1 MLRCRSAKAPQAC
14 VGRQTVDKMKDKTAS
29 ERIRKAREE
38 IGLTAEQVAQRL
50 SLSVA
55 WYHDLESYSDEVFSN
70 ISLAH
75 LQLLAGIIRI
85 EPRHILLGEQ
95 TPAPRVSG
103 QFQDVSDGLKRKMI
117 ARGIDS
123 ETLSEQVG
131 WNVREVLI
139 DSQELW
145 NFTVDGLRDLCEFAE
160 VDWLSALPGLP

>member
-1 MLRCRSAKAPQAC
+1 
-14 VGRQTVDKMKDKTAS
+14 
-29 ERIRKAREE
+29 
-38 IGLTAEQVAQRL
+38 
-50 SLSVA
+50 
-55 WYHDLESYSDEVFSN
+55 
-70 ISLAH
+70 
-75 LQLLAGIIRI
+75 
-85 EPRHILLGEQ
+85 
-95 TPAPRVSG
+95 
-103 QFQDVSDGLKRKMI
+103 MI

>member
-1 MLRCRSAKAPQAC
+1 
-14 VGRQTVDKMKDKTAS
+14 MKDKTAS

-85 EPRHILLGEQ
+85 EPRHIANTSPQSEWTISRRFRRSQ
-95 TPAPRVSG
+95 T
-103 QFQDVSDGLKRKMI
+103 
-117 ARGIDS
+117 
-123 ETLSEQVG
+123 
-131 WNVREVLI
+131 
-139 DSQELW
+139 
-145 NFTVDGLRDLCEFAE
+145 
-160 VDWLSALPGLP
+160 